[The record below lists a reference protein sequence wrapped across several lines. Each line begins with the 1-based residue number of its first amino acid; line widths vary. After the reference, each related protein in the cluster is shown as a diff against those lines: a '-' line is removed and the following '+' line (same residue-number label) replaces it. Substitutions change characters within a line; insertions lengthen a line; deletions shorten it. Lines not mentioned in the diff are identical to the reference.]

1 MLYGLMDCNNFFV
14 SCERVFRPDLEQ
26 KPVVVLS
33 NNDGCIVSR
42 SNEAKE
48 MAIPMGM
55 PFFQLKDIDPLG
67 QVTAF
72 SSNYVLYADLSK
84 RVMSILSDTVNE
96 TMPYSIDECFFTID
110 ADHDKATAIAAS
122 IPAKV
127 RKWTGI
133 PVSVGLAPTKTLA
146 KMACRFA
153 KKYKGYN
160 SFCAI
165 DSADKLIKA
174 MQLVKLNDI
183 WGIGRRTIKTLN
195 KAGLF
200 TAADFCNLS
209 EEQVRKLLG
218 LNGIRTWQELRG
230 EDSVKSE
237 TGLEVKKSICT
248 SRSFAEM
255 VADID
260 DLRPMVANFASQ
272 CASKLRAQGSA
283 ANIVS
288 VFVASNFFRSDLQQY
303 SNICNVALDE
313 ASASQ
318 IDIVKAADKGLISIF
333 REGVT
338 YKKAGVILS
347 GITPSNTRQLSL
359 FTQSEEMQNQKK
371 EKLSKLIDKIN
382 ESKGMNT
389 VHLASQLPHSGK
401 KKNNDTGATV
411 FLNNLRR
418 DHISPRYTTDWDD
431 IIKVKS

>member
-14 SCERVFRPDLEQ
+14 SCERVFRPDLEG

-48 MAIPMGM
+48 MAIPMGL
-55 PFFQLKDIDPLG
+55 PFFQLRDHDPLG

-84 RVMSILSDTVNE
+84 RVMSVLADMVCE
-96 TMPYSIDECFFTID
+96 TMPYSIDECFFTLD
-110 ADHDKATAIAAS
+110 ASHGKAYEIASS
-122 IPAKV
+122 IPARV

-160 SFCAI
+160 NFCAI
-165 DSADKLIKA
+165 DSAEKLAKA
-174 MQLVKLNDI
+174 LRLVKLEDV

-200 TAADFCNLS
+200 TAADFCNSS
-209 EEQVRKLLG
+209 EGQVRKLLG
-218 LNGIRTWQELRG
+218 INGLRTWKELRG
-230 EDSVKSE
+230 EDSVKSDSV
-237 TGLEVKKSICT
+237 TDAKQSICT

-255 VADID
+255 VTDVE

-272 CASKLRAQGSA
+272 CASKLRAQGSV

-288 VFVASNFFRSDLQQY
+288 VFVSSNAYREDLQQY
-303 SNICNVALDE
+303 SNICNVALSE

-318 IDIVKAADKGLISIF
+318 IDIVRAADRGLLSIF
-333 REGVT
+333 RKGVA

-347 GITPSNTRQLSL
+347 GIAPEAPRQLSL
-359 FTQSEEMQNQKK
+359 FAQTDFSQAEKK
-371 EKLSKLIDKIN
+371 ERLSKLIDKIN
-382 ESKGMNT
+382 GAKGMNK
-389 VHLASQLPHSGK
+389 VHLASQMPHIE
-401 KKNNDTGATV
+401 NNDGKEETTAI

-418 DHISPRYTTDWDD
+418 DHISPRYTTDWND
-431 IIKVKS
+431 IIRVKS